1 MTKIKT
7 SRRNASHGKVGKPM
21 TLKPDHNAIVN
32 ATTLFPNRVKTPD
45 FSDMLF
51 KSGKNNRKIGSHV
64 TKGMWAG
71 MPVYT
76 LTLEE
81 RATCPTICEHW
92 ADCYGNHMQW
102 PTRHKAGAELERII
116 PGQIATL
123 ARKHPDGFVVRLHI
137 LGDFYSTQYV
147 AMWDKLI
154 YEVPQL
160 HVYGYTRREKETPI
174 GRRIDLLNQLHAD
187 RNPPRWRI
195 RWSERGGDMGT
206 TTIKDTTARGRIA
219 EGIVCPAQTEGDEVS
234 CGSCGLCWNSSEP
247 ICFINH

>member
-32 ATTLFPNRVKTPD
+32 ATTLFPNRIKTPD

-81 RATCPTICEHW
+81 RATCSSKCGSWHS
-92 ADCYGNHMQW
+92 CYGNHMQW
-102 PTRHKAGAELERII
+102 PTRWKAGPELMRII

-123 ARKHPDGFVVRLHI
+123 ARKHPGGFVVRLHV
-137 LGDFYSTQYV
+137 LGDFPDYRYV
-147 AMWDKLI
+147 NMWEALMQHTP
-154 YEVPQL
+154 EL
-160 HVYGYTRREKETPI
+160 NVYGYTRWEKNDPI
-174 GRRIDLLNQLHAD
+174 GRRIAKLNM
-187 RNPPRWRI
+187 NFPTRWRI